1 MLHGAILKA
10 ARGTKN
16 LLSFLVFHFGFF
28 PSVSMEMEW
37 GEKRT
42 NKNLIGKL
50 LGKGPDFLNMGWIM
64 RTWRPRKGVR
74 VTVLGNNFYLFSFDL
89 EEDFLRAWAR
99 GTVFMGKQCL
109 VVRRWHPK
117 LEGDDRNMCCAQV
130 WIRLSGL
137 HYQELLSSKIIS
149 EIASELGQAIAID
162 SSDGEV
168 SMCVEVDVNQPLVME
183 VMVED
188 GMGGGVWQSL
198 QYEIPM
204 LCFNC
209 GRMDHQKEE
218 CVNYDPRGDGDH
230 EYGPHNM
237 APMKHAREPVFASL
251 RYVSW
256 RRPCSGWV
264 KLNLDGAVKGRSQR
278 GGAGGLLR
286 DAEGE
291 FMTAFATPVATT
303 RSLFAEVYALREG
316 LELAVECGVEYLW
329 IEGDSRIAIEMLNG
343 WREAEA
349 EEKALMVDSRNL
361 MKGFKGVTARHV
373 FREANQ
379 SADHLANL
387 GVEAGVHQE
396 WRSRC
401 SPPPSL
407 LPLLWR
413 DLAGCLVPRLVL

>member
-149 EIASELGQAIAID
+149 EIASELGQAIAIAID

-204 LCFNC
+204 LFSTVEEWII
-209 GRMDHQKEE
+209 RRKSAWIMIHVEMVIMDTDLIIWLPWSMQG
-218 CVNYDPRGDGDH
+218 NRFS
-230 EYGPHNM
+230 
-237 APMKHAREPVFASL
+237 RL
-251 RYVSW
+251 
-256 RRPCSGWV
+256 SGTWV
-264 KLNLDGAVKGRSQR
+264 GAGLVLDG
-278 GGAGGLLR
+278 
-286 DAEGE
+286 
-291 FMTAFATPVATT
+291 
-303 RSLFAEVYALREG
+303 
-316 LELAVECGVEYLW
+316 
-329 IEGDSRIAIEMLNG
+329 
-343 WREAEA
+343 
-349 EEKALMVDSRNL
+349 
-361 MKGFKGVTARHV
+361 
-373 FREANQ
+373 
-379 SADHLANL
+379 
-387 GVEAGVHQE
+387 
-396 WRSRC
+396 
-401 SPPPSL
+401 
-407 LPLLWR
+407 
-413 DLAGCLVPRLVL
+413 